1 MAVYALIDD
10 NNVVIDVRGG
20 DAEWVATQEGRWIET
35 DPDTIGGEHRY
46 GGTPLR
52 KNYAQMGY
60 IYLEDIDAFVPPKPA
75 PSFIIDSDSG
85 QWVPPVVYPQDGRN
99 YIWNETRLEWDPTSV
114 PAAGEIDQQS

>member
-85 QWVPPVVYPQDGRN
+85 QWVPPVAYPSDGRN
-99 YIWNETRLEWDPTSV
+99 YIWNETRLAWDPMSV
-114 PAAGEIDQQS
+114 PTAGEIDQQS